1 MGKLSK
7 SEINDY
13 KINNIV
19 RLCIYLIYILV
30 GLIIYA
36 KSYLRY
42 NVIIDFLGMLFII
55 TGCVYVYISS
65 REKKLKLSNFDVLFG
80 GLVAIDGLLMIINPG
95 KLNNNLVFYFGL
107 FLIICGLQ
115 KLVVALKLM
124 KKKDDASVLTLATSI
139 LIVGLG
145 VLMMI
150 NIFKNTSLTELTGM
164 FLLFYGI
171 IQLANTI
178 LLNNKEKEIIKKN

>member
-19 RLCIYLIYILV
+19 RLCVYLFYICV
-30 GLIIYA
+30 GLVLYA

-42 NVIIDFLGMLFII
+42 DAIINFLGGLFIV
-55 TGCVYVYISS
+55 TGGIFVYISS
-65 REKKLKLSNFDVLFG
+65 REKKLSLSNLDVIFG
-80 GLVAIDGLLMIINPG
+80 FLAATDGLLMILNPG
-95 KLNNNLVFYFGL
+95 NINNNLFFYLGL
-107 FLIICGLQ
+107 FIIIGGLQ
-115 KLVVALKLM
+115 KLVVAMKLM
-124 KKKDDASVLTLATSI
+124 KKNDDAGVITLATSVLIIALGAVLI
-139 LIVGLG
+139 L
-145 VLMMI
+145 

-178 LLNNKEKEIIKKN
+178 LLNSKEKEIIKKN